1 MEKGKQVP
9 SEEVV
14 GVTGIYRKLKTL
26 NEEVRQGADSEV
38 CFQCH
43 IPATPIRLAL
53 IVRIG
58 KCTHVSTPNS
68 AVYGEHFYKS

>member
-14 GVTGIYRKLKTL
+14 GVTGIYTKLKTL
-26 NEEVRQGADSEV
+26 NEEVRQAAEV

-43 IPATPIRLAL
+43 IPATLIRLAL

-58 KCTHVSTPNS
+58 KCILMYQLPTMLYMVNTIK
-68 AVYGEHFYKS
+68 G

>member
-26 NEEVRQGADSEV
+26 NEEVRQDAEV

-43 IPATPIRLAL
+43 IPATLIRLAL